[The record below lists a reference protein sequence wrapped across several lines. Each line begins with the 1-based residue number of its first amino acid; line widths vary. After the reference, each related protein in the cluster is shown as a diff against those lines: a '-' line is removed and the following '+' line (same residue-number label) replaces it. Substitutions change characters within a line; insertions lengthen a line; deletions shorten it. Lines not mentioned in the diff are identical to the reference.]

1 MNEKWLFASGTRV
14 EDWFEGERMRVAPGT
29 EATRAIRQKVAEIQQ
44 SPVTPKPIM
53 YGDEPVHMAKTSR
66 FPIASGGTTPRY
78 VLLYSLD
85 HARRLIT
92 LLHIVKED
100 EVDLGPEGGGGDL
113 PPIDDGGEDLS
124 GHPRRPE
131 HRDSPSEPIE
141 RLLRR
146 VAAQTG
152 RIKLH

>member
-14 EDWFEGERMRVAPGT
+14 EDWFEGERMRIAP
-29 EATRAIRQKVAEIQQ
+29 EPESTRAIRQKVAEIQQ

-53 YGDEPVHMAKTSR
+53 YGNEPVHIAKTGR
-66 FPIASGGTTPRY
+66 FPTASGGTTPRY
-78 VLLYSLD
+78 VLLYSLN
-85 HARRLIT
+85 HARHLIT
-92 LLHIVKED
+92 LLHIVKEV
-100 EVDLGPEGGGGDL
+100 EVDLGPEDGGGNV
-113 PPIDDGGEDLS
+113 PPDDDGGDDLS
-124 GHPRRPE
+124 GHARRPE
-131 HRDSPSEPIE
+131 HRDSPSEPID